1 MGIFRRMP
9 HSGDIL
15 DGVMGWRWHC
25 AGNVDMIGG
34 LDEMNC
40 FQTHILCL
48 GRNVSA
54 TLMVTSAQDSH
65 HRFLIKS
72 DVRNPSCKAPSEKAQ
87 GAWRG
92 RN

>member
-9 HSGDIL
+9 NSGDIL

-48 GRNVSA
+48 GRNVSV
-54 TLMVTSAQDSH
+54 L
-65 HRFLIKS
+65 L
-72 DVRNPSCKAPSEKAQ
+72 
-87 GAWRG
+87 
-92 RN
+92 